1 MNNWPSYLQ
10 QDITYDQF
18 LSEFGFEDNA
28 NNRQLFGSMF
38 RGIDK
43 TTGEPS
49 HVAPLKNFGFSPGPP
64 VGLTDR
70 SDHGRLMSDNKVL
83 YDHPALHDKI
93 TGPAGDYRQGI
104 LDRGGESFEQEGRN
118 FLTAT
123 DRFYN
128 RDNWNEP
135 KVYPGFTGD
144 SGYALDHSVSPHPSA
159 FTPGLITPGPQ
170 DPTVLS
176 APEGFLN
183 RNSLLASRN
192 ITGPTGAFGPSDAT
206 ALTADPSMYGGDS
219 AILEAATESAAT
231 DSATGL
237 SGPQAFAANMALNM
251 IPTRDRKKVST
262 PFGDKG
268 SASGILKGAGKG
280 ALTGA
285 TLGSVVPVVGTTA
298 GAIGGGILGAIGGS
312 QGYFD
317 STSAPVI
324 NMSRIKRGGGGMR
337 GGLLGGGS
345 MYG

>member
-1 MNNWPSYLQ
+1 MNNWPSYLPTSM
-10 QDITYDQF
+10 TYDDF
-18 LSEFGFEDNA
+18 LTDFQFEDSPET
-28 NNRQLFGSMF
+28 RQAFEQTFNLKSGV
-38 RGIDK
+38 D
-43 TTGEPS
+43 
-49 HVAPLKNFGFSPGPP
+49 HVPLKNFGFSPGP
-64 VGLTDR
+64 VELADR
-70 SDHGRLMSDNKVL
+70 GVHGRLMSDNKVL
-83 YDHPALHDKI
+83 YDTTD
-93 TGPAGDYRQGI
+93 
-104 LDRGGESFEQEGRN
+104 QEGRN

-135 KVYPGFTGD
+135 KVYPGFTGG

-159 FTPGLITPGPQ
+159 FTPGLITPGPL
-170 DPTVLS
+170 DSTVLQS
-176 APEGFLN
+176 PEGYLN

-251 IPTRDRKKVST
+251 IPTRDRKKVNT
-262 PFGDKG
+262 AFGDEG

-280 ALTGA
+280 ALIGSQIDVATGGSTLGTGA
-285 TLGSVVPVVGTTA
+285 L
-298 GAIGGGILGAIGGS
+298 IGGTLGAIGGA

-317 STSAPVI
+317 
-324 NMSRIKRGGGGMR
+324 
-337 GGLLGGGS
+337 
-345 MYG
+345 

>member
-1 MNNWPSYLQ
+1 MNNWPSYLPTSM
-10 QDITYDQF
+10 TYDDF
-18 LSEFGFEDNA
+18 LTDFQFEDSPEA
-28 NNRQLFGSMF
+28 RQAFEQTFNLKSGV
-38 RGIDK
+38 D
-43 TTGEPS
+43 
-49 HVAPLKNFGFSPGPP
+49 HVPLKNFGFSPPGGPP
-64 VGLTDR
+64 VELADR
-70 SDHGRLMSDNKVL
+70 GDHGRLMSDNKVL
-83 YDHPALHDKI
+83 YD
-93 TGPAGDYRQGI
+93 TT
-104 LDRGGESFEQEGRN
+104 EQEGRN

-123 DRFYN
+123 DRFHN

-206 ALTADPSMYGGDS
+206 ALTADPSMYGGDA
-219 AILEAATESAAT
+219 AILEAATETAAT
-231 DSATGL
+231 DSAAGL
-237 SGPQAFAANMALNM
+237 SGPQAYAANMALNM
-251 IPTRDRKKVST
+251 INTRDRKKQST
-262 PFGDKG
+262 PFGDEG

-280 ALTGA
+280 SLIGSQIDVATGGSTLGTGA
-285 TLGSVVPVVGTTA
+285 L
-298 GAIGGGILGAIGGS
+298 IGGTLGAIGGA

-324 NMSRIKRGGGGMR
+324 NMSRIKRGGGMR